1 MVVAGL
7 FLLPLFQWG
16 SRVDAFVIVG
26 MFPVNF
32 SFVGFLSALICR
44 FLVCLCVS
52 VFSVLIYF
60 FVLVLYFAF
69 GFQFV

>member
-1 MVVAGL
+1 MVVAGP

-32 SFVGFLSALICR
+32 SFVGFLSA
-44 FLVCLCVS
+44 FVS
-52 VFSVLIYF
+52 VHFLF
-60 FVLVLYFAF
+60 
-69 GFQFV
+69 